1 MIKVVYALSNAYDK
15 IHADNRPDSFKV
27 NIPENLI
34 RDSRNYTTT
43 TNDLIF
49 VAIRSVNFKISKSPP
64 GLDGTNI
71 DLSDDHKLLAI
82 ESDLR
87 T

>member
-1 MIKVVYALSNAYDK
+1 MNMEMIKVVYALSNAYDK

-43 TNDLIF
+43 TMI
-49 VAIRSVNFKISKSPP
+49 
-64 GLDGTNI
+64 
-71 DLSDDHKLLAI
+71 
-82 ESDLR
+82 
-87 T
+87 